1 MDVRK
6 FGAERIGLCRTEH
19 MFFNPMRIKHRCEM
33 ILAETEEAR
42 RVPLRRLYATPK
54 FGTYGESDA
63 FPRMKQ
69 GNKTPRKETCGVVF
83 FTSMTTLIF

>member
-1 MDVRK
+1 
-6 FGAERIGLCRTEH
+6 
-19 MFFNPMRIKHRCEM
+19 M

-42 RVPLRRLYATPK
+42 RLPLRRLYATPK
-54 FGTYGESDA
+54 FDTYGESVA

-83 FTSMTTLIF
+83 LPQ

>member
-33 ILAETEEAR
+33 ILAEFWLSA
-42 RVPLRRLYATPK
+42 
-54 FGTYGESDA
+54 
-63 FPRMKQ
+63 PRAAQ
-69 GNKTPRKETCGVVF
+69 AAVRNA
-83 FTSMTTLIF
+83 

>member
-19 MFFNPMRIKHRCEM
+19 MFFDPMRIKHMREM

-42 RVPLRRLYATPK
+42 RVQLKRL
-54 FGTYGESDA
+54 S
-63 FPRMKQ
+63 
-69 GNKTPRKETCGVVF
+69 ETANR
-83 FTSMTTLIF
+83 TA

>member
-42 RVPLRRLYATPK
+42 RVPLRRAVRN
-54 FGTYGESDA
+54 A
-63 FPRMKQ
+63 
-69 GNKTPRKETCGVVF
+69 
-83 FTSMTTLIF
+83 

>member
-6 FGAERIGLCRTEH
+6 FGAKRIGLCRTEH

-33 ILAETEEAR
+33 IPAETEEAC

-54 FGTYGESDA
+54 FSTYGESDA

-69 GNKTPRKETCGVVF
+69 GNKTPRKDFLAGLF
-83 FTSMTTLIF
+83 FLPQ